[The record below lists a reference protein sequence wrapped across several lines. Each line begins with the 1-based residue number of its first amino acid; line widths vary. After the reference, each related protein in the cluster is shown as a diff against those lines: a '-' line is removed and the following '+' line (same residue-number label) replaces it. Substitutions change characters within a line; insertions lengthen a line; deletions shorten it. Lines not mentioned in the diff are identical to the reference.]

1 MRSTWADSGTRGHLP
16 DGPGKPVH
24 AVCELCFARNC
35 TLKQSDMAAG
45 GTAEEPEA
53 PENDENGAGNE
64 ARA

>member
-1 MRSTWADSGTRGHLP
+1 MGY
-16 DGPGKPVH
+16 
-24 AVCELCFARNC
+24 FARNC

-53 PENDENGAGNE
+53 AENDENGAGND